1 MHWKILLI
9 AVTGGSMCLDRIVL
23 QAMISRPVVAGTL
36 AGWMLGDFTTGLLVG
51 ALMELFW
58 IDHLP
63 IGTYIPPNE
72 TIVTILAVS
81 SVILTNPVSSGGVP
95 REAVALSLLL
105 FLPVAYLSQKGEHVL
120 VMLNER
126 LARQAVTA
134 GEEGDLRA
142 VSRLHW
148 RALGRYW
155 LLSVGLIAVLLA
167 VGVPLLEWLLAH
179 LSTPVRTALQFTYF
193 LFPVVGIAAALK
205 AFSQKRALHVFC
217 ALYLAAVLFLEL
229 LQIV

>member
-1 MHWKILLI
+1 MHWKILVI
-9 AVTGGSMCLDRIVL
+9 AAAGGLMCLDRVVL

-36 AGWMLGDFTTGLLVG
+36 TGWMLGDPATGLLVG

-81 SVILTNPVSSGGVP
+81 AVVLNSVGPAGGVS

-105 FLPVAYLSQKGEHVL
+105 FLPVAHLAQKGEHVL
-120 VMLNER
+120 VILNER
-126 LARQAVTA
+126 LARQAVAA
-134 GEEGDLRA
+134 GEEGDLKA
-142 VSRLHW
+142 VSRLHM

-155 LLSVGLIAVLLA
+155 LLSAGLLFVLLA
-167 VGVPLLEWLLAH
+167 AGVPLLGWLLAN
-179 LSTPVRTALQFTYF
+179 LSHPVRTALQFTYF

-205 AFSQKRALHVFC
+205 AFSQKRALQVFC
-217 ALYLAAVLFLEL
+217 GMYLVAVLFLEL
-229 LQIV
+229 LQGA

>member
-9 AVTGGSMCLDRIVL
+9 AAAGGLMCLDRIVF

-36 AGWMLGDFTTGLLVG
+36 TGWILGDPATGLLVG
-51 ALMELFW
+51 AMIELFW

-72 TIVTILAVS
+72 TIVTVLAVS
-81 SVILTNPVSSGGVP
+81 AAALNNPGLSGNVP
-95 REAVALSLLL
+95 REAVTLSLLL
-105 FLPVAYLSQKGEHVL
+105 FLPVAYLAQKGEQVL

-126 LARQAVTA
+126 LARQAVAA
-134 GEEGDLRA
+134 GEKGDLGA

-148 RALGRYW
+148 RAVGRYW
-155 LLSVGLIAVLLA
+155 LSSAGLLAVLLA
-167 VGVPLLEWLLAH
+167 VGVPLMGWLLAH
-179 LSTPVRTALQFTYF
+179 LSHSVHMALQLTYF
-193 LFPVVGIAAALK
+193 IFPVVGIAAALK

-217 ALYLAAVLFLEL
+217 GVYLAAVVFLEL
-229 LQIV
+229 FQGP

>member
-1 MHWKILLI
+1 VHWKILLI
-9 AVTGGSMCLDRIVL
+9 ASTGGLMCLDRIVL

-36 AGWMLGDFTTGLLVG
+36 TGWMLGDPATGLFVG
-51 ALMELFW
+51 AMMELFW

-72 TIVTILAVS
+72 TMVTILAVS
-81 SVILTNPVSSGGVP
+81 AVVLNGPGPSGTVQ
-95 REAVALSLLL
+95 REAVALSLLV
-105 FLPVAYLSQKGEHVL
+105 FLPVAYLAQKGEQVL

-134 GEEGDLRA
+134 GEEGNLRA
-142 VSRLHW
+142 ISRLHG

-155 LLSVGLIAVLLA
+155 LVSAGLLAVLLA
-167 VGVPLLEWLLAH
+167 VGVPLLGWFLAN
-179 LSTPVRTALQFTYF
+179 LSHPVRTALQLTYF
-193 LFPVVGIAAALK
+193 MFPVVGIAAALK

-217 ALYLAAVLFLEL
+217 GMYLAAVLFLEL
-229 LQIV
+229 LQSP